1 MADFNRAMSQ
11 MLAVFA
17 NDLGGK
23 VTVQEIEAM
32 PRLGFLA
39 IPGTEYSD
47 RIFQEFFPRRET
59 QAVMKATQFLR
70 KVAQKR
76 KNPASAPSTKFSLSD
91 FTSSMSELLKVFT
104 EECGGHV
111 TMAELGS
118 RNPRLSMFTKK
129 GVEQSDLLY
138 KEFYPKRETAELK
151 KAIAILKGIAEKR
164 KNGGGDMLGKGSM
177 GIDISGG
184 VKIIPKRREPKTVY
198 NPVTQVTPIK
208 QPANDFSNFYS
219 PAAPLVKNAVL
230 NAMNSDAK
238 PAAAPANRDSFMVFD
253 YESFSM
259 KPVQSFI

>member
-59 QAVMKATQFLR
+59 QALMKATQFL
-70 KVAQKR
+70 KDVAQKR
-76 KNPASAPSTKFSLSD
+76 KNPAPAPSNKFSLSE
-91 FTSSMSELLKVFT
+91 FTSSMSELLKIFT
-104 EECGGHV
+104 EDCGGYV
-111 TMAELGS
+111 TMAELGTE
-118 RNPRLSMFTKK
+118 NPRLSMFTKK

-138 KEFYPKRETAELK
+138 KEFYPKRETTELK
-151 KAIAILKGIAEKR
+151 KAILILKGIAEKR
-164 KNGGGDMLGKGSM
+164 KNGGGDILGNNM
-177 GIDISGG
+177 GVGFPGG
-184 VKIIPKRREPKTVY
+184 APIPVKRREPHTVY
-198 NPVTQVTPIK
+198 NPITQITPIK
-208 QPANDFSNFYS
+208 QPANDYSNFYS

-230 NAMNSDAK
+230 QAMNGSSA
-238 PAAAPANRDSFMVFD
+238 PVPANRDNFMCFD
-253 YESFSM
+253 YQDFSM

>member
-47 RIFQEFFPRRET
+47 RIFQEFYPRRDT
-59 QAVMKATQFLR
+59 QGIIKATQFL
-70 KVAQKR
+70 KNVAQKR
-76 KNPASAPSTKFSLSD
+76 KNPTPAPSNKFSLSE

-104 EECGGHV
+104 EDCGGHV
-111 TMAELGS
+111 TMAELGPQ
-118 RNPRLSMFTKK
+118 NPRLSMFTKK

-138 KEFYPKRETAELK
+138 KEFYPKRETTELK
-151 KAIAILKGIAEKR
+151 KAILILKGIAEKR
-164 KNGGGDMLGKGSM
+164 KTNGPDILGGGLGVGFP
-177 GIDISGG
+177 GG
-184 VKIIPKRREPKTVY
+184 APIPPKRREPQTVY
-198 NPVTQVTPIK
+198 NPITQVTPIK
-208 QPANDFSNFYS
+208 QPANDFSNYFNPS
-219 PAAPLVKNAVL
+219 APLVKNAIL
-230 NAMNSDAK
+230 QTMDSSAT
-238 PAAAPANRDSFMVFD
+238 PANRDKFMVFD
-253 YESFSM
+253 YASFSM